1 MNINNLQNLKRLQI
15 ECARTIATHQKLLGA
30 ASNFIS
36 GVEELPLSLEQRIE
50 FFARKRKED
59 EAYYKYLVARDRL
72 FDSCIPL
79 L

>member
-1 MNINNLQNLKRLQI
+1 MNINNLQHFKRLQI
-15 ECARTIATHQKLLGA
+15 ECARTLVTHQKLFGA
-30 ASNFIS
+30 ASIFIG
-36 GVEELPLSLEQRIE
+36 GVEEFPLSLEQRIE